1 MKRFLRYFLYR
12 EVYRVIRKSMRD
24 SGSDSTSNSQPIEPR
39 KAIEEGRHP
48 VGNAQDFPADGGRI
62 ESPAQLK
69 AVLQRMDAYDFEH
82 FIGDL
87 WERMGWKTEVSTA
100 AADKGV
106 DVTAQKATPYEQ
118 TLLIQAKRYGPNTTV
133 GSPEVQQYASLRHQ
147 YHGVDKVL
155 LVTTNGYSRQAKEL
169 ADQLNVKLI
178 NGDDLVQLV
187 LEHDALDLVVEYL
200 DFVEAVP
207 EEDTSQSAG
216 QSADRPETSSE
227 AGAPSSESD
236 VSATQPTQMGS
247 PPSTHWHKAIM
258 ATTVGW
264 LVVFFGVNVIPPSL
278 WGLLF
283 LVTWVGLPV
292 SLFLDAREIGDVT
305 DWPTYTWAYVL
316 TSLILFV
323 AVIPGLIYLWRRR
336 SVPVRD
342 ERDSASGKQAS
353 SVDTSRSSTE
363 EQHREALEESET
375 YADVEGPAPESRSSG
390 VDSDDRDRA
399 RVIGYEEERY
409 TCQVKRSPNGE
420 WLVAYGR
427 GTDPDDAWVF
437 VYDDTGLRITET
449 VAEPT
454 TASVAD
460 SGRTVV
466 IDALDPDEHS
476 SKLVAFESDGTQL
489 LTHYFNADVAD
500 CDLTQDGG
508 YAVVTTYPPDDSAYV
523 LNLESGERR
532 TKHELRHE
540 KARQVTLRTEDSG
553 WEIQFSTDTGADP
566 SYAIDLDGEIVW
578 EQTNDQREAKR
589 EDVDERDDPQHL
601 VETIESLR
609 EAYDDAETEPE
620 RNDVAR
626 SLADA
631 HWSLANALED
641 DDPEAMPDH
650 LERAKERYFE
660 LLPWYEGK
668 SGAAKVLR
676 KQGTHYLERG
686 EEERAAECF
695 RQIKQLEDEY
705 SVQLLTEE
713 DEQYLEILL

>member
-12 EVYRVIRKSMRD
+12 EVYRLIRKSMRD
-24 SGSDSTSNSQPIEPR
+24 SGSDSTSNSQPVEPG
-39 KAIEEGRHP
+39 KVIEEGRHS
-48 VGNAQDFPADGGRI
+48 VGNAQDFPADGGQI

-87 WERMGWKTEVSTA
+87 WERMGWETEVSTA

-106 DVTAQKATPYEQ
+106 DVTAEKATPYEQ

-178 NGDDLVQLV
+178 NGDELVQLV

-207 EEDTSQSAG
+207 EEDTSQSAE

-227 AGAPSSESD
+227 AGAPSSESN
-236 VSATQPTQMGS
+236 VSAQQPTQMGS
-247 PPSTHWHKAIM
+247 PPSTHWHKVVM
-258 ATTVGW
+258 GATIGW
-264 LVVFFGVNVIPPSL
+264 VVVFFSVVAIPEAL

-283 LVTWVGLPV
+283 LATWVALPAAM
-292 SLFLDAREIGDVT
+292 FLDAREIGDVT
-305 DWPTYTWAYVL
+305 DWPKYTWAYVL
-316 TSLILFV
+316 ASLLWFV
-323 AVIPGLIYLWRRR
+323 AVVPGLVYLWRRR
-336 SVPVRD
+336 SVPVKD
-342 ERDSASGKQAS
+342 EMDSASGEQAS
-353 SVDTSRSSTE
+353 SIDTSQSSTE
-363 EQHREALEESET
+363 EQHTEASDESESN
-375 YADVEGPAPESRSSG
+375 ADVDGSASEPRSSG
-390 VDSDDRDRA
+390 EDSGDRDHA

-409 TCQVKRSPNGE
+409 TCQVERSPNGE

-427 GTDPDDAWVF
+427 GTDPDDARVF

-449 VAEPT
+449 IAEPT

-460 SGRTVV
+460 SGRTIV

-476 SKLVAFESDGTQL
+476 AKLLVFEPDGTQP
-489 LTHYFNADVAD
+489 LTHYFNADITD
-500 CDLTQDGG
+500 CDVTPDGV
-508 YAVVTTYPPDDSAYV
+508 YAVVTTYPPDDSVYV
-523 LNLESGERR
+523 FDLESGDRR

-540 KARQVTLRTEDSG
+540 KARQVTLRTEGSE
-553 WEIQFSTDTGADP
+553 WEIQFSTETGADP

-578 EQTNDQREAKR
+578 EETNDQREAKR

-601 VETIESLR
+601 IETIKSLR
-609 EAYDDAETEPE
+609 EAYDTAETEPE
-620 RNDVAR
+620 RNDVAQ

-631 HWSLANALED
+631 HWALANALED
-641 DDPEAMPDH
+641 DDPEAMQDQ
-650 LERAKERYFE
+650 LDQAKKRYFE

-713 DEQYLEILL
+713 DERHLEALS